1 MMKTYHAKS
10 ELCINVRMDGGYRHV
25 AFTPHTMGGSL
36 LITDDLKLQQGIE
49 QHRFF
54 GTLISVTA
62 STASQSPSSDSGDGK
77 ASYLSQPSALS
88 VSDGSVECVP
98 SGFSVSDGSAV
109 ANPQTLT
116 FSSISEAKDYVA
128 DQWGISRSQL
138 RRIEQIK
145 RTALAHG
152 VIIRF
157 TQPHP
162 E

>member
-25 AFTPHTMGGSL
+25 AFIPHTMGGSSL
-36 LITDDLKLQQGIE
+36 TTDDLKLQQGIE

-54 GTLISVTA
+54 GTLISVTT

-77 ASYLSQPSALS
+77 ASHLSQ
-88 VSDGSVECVP
+88 P

>member
-1 MMKTYHAKS
+1 MKTYHAKS

-25 AFTPHTMGGSL
+25 AFIPHTMGGSSL
-36 LITDDLKLQQGIE
+36 TTDDLKLQQGIE

-54 GTLISVTA
+54 GTLISVTT

-77 ASYLSQPSALS
+77 ASHLSQPSAL
-88 VSDGSVECVP
+88 
-98 SGFSVSDGSAV
+98 SVSDGSAV